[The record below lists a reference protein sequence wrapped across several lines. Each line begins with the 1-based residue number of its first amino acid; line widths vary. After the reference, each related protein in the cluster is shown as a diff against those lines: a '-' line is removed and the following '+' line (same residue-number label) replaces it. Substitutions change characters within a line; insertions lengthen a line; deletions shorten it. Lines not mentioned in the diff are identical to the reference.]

1 VAATNPIEAPP
12 RGPIPVP
19 SLYLEP
25 VEPVE
30 PAVQV
35 VPEVQVP
42 NVPVQSEVPRA
53 VGKPA
58 ARVAA
63 RRRNRWIIEWLVVL
77 GVALLLAIGVRTY
90 VLQMFYIPSGS
101 MLPTLQIGDRIVV
114 DKLSY
119 RLHAVQRG
127 NIVVFR
133 RPPLE
138 DADYADLVK
147 RVIGLPGDTISA
159 VDGRVYVDGK
169 PLAEPWLPTPT
180 PMTYPSPVPYP
191 FSLNHP
197 YTVPAGEYYVMGDNR
212 TDSEDSRYFGPIPA
226 NLIVGKVAFVV
237 WPLSDGTWLLILS
250 VVAVLLV
257 VALALALLVRRRPVH
272 RHRISPV
279 RGPPASEVA

>member
-1 VAATNPIEAPP
+1 VD
-12 RGPIPVP
+12 
-19 SLYLEP
+19 P

-30 PAVQV
+30 PVVAVEPAV
-35 VPEVQVP
+35 VDMPSAGV
-42 NVPVQSEVPRA
+42 
-53 VGKPA
+53 VG
-58 ARVAA
+58 
-63 RRRNRWIIEWLVVL
+63 RRRNRWVIEWLVVL
-77 GVALLLAIGVRTY
+77 GVALLLAIVVRTY

-119 RLHAVQRG
+119 HLHAVQRG

-138 DADYADLVK
+138 AADYADLVK

-159 VDGRVYVDGK
+159 VDGRVYIDGK
-169 PLAEPWLPTPT
+169 PLAEPWLPKPM
-180 PMTYPSPVPYP
+180 PMTFPSPLPYA

-250 VVAVLLV
+250 VVAALLLV
-257 VALALALLVRRRPVH
+257 VLALVLLARRRPVH
-272 RHRISPV
+272 RHRVSPV
-279 RGPPASEVA
+279 RGPPLSGAA